1 MVIARPGWQGSCDR
15 ATTMDPSKRV
25 RPSATGLVRSNRFL
39 SCPCGGF
46 CRRGMLHMSR
56 SEFSSFGAVGIA
68 LALILSAPSD
78 PRQGDDATEAA
89 TTEIVSPAEDARGEA
104 GTFEMTSPPDP
115 ILPDDGT
122 QKDEGPFNPD

>member
-1 MVIARPGWQGSCDR
+1 MSEL
-15 ATTMDPSKRV
+15 
-25 RPSATGLVRSNRFL
+25 SAL
-39 SCPCGGF
+39 
-46 CRRGMLHMSR
+46 
-56 SEFSSFGAVGIA
+56 GAVGIA
-68 LALILSAPSD
+68 LALILSAPRD
-78 PRQGDDATEAA
+78 PGQGDDATKAA